1 MLEKIGFVVAAYS
14 PMPASAA
21 LASVGEIASAGVATA
36 QIVDFA
42 VAVATDDAIP
52 AVSSFV

>member
-42 VAVATDDAIP
+42 VAVATGDAIP